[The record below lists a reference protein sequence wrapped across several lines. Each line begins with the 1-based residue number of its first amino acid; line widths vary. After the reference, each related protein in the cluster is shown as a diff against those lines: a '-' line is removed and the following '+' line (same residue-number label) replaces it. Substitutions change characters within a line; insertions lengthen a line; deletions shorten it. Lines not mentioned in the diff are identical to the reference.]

1 MKVNGS
7 DFKFA
12 FRKISN
18 ADLRAVMLQ
27 FKPHASTTVELQ
39 SPASP
44 NSSNTSNTGFEFVHL
59 TDDTSL
65 QTEQHTASIYDINV
79 SFATPLVSNISV
91 LSSGNITKG
100 SVDTVQIGSNV
111 PSSLFCVVKLND
123 ITVDELF
130 VTGNNIHHYLCV
142 NGKVSGETSLSSK
155 YYPINSSDVIKIDD
169 YTMLIVFNLV
179 AFTETTLPDFKA
191 YTIEN
196 GEAVYKNVT
205 ILDCGMVTYAAQAS

>member
-44 NSSNTSNTGFEFVHL
+44 NSSISNTTGFEFVHL
-59 TDDTSL
+59 TDDTSVL
-65 QTEQHTASIYDINV
+65 TEQHTASIYDINV

-142 NGKVSGETSLSSK
+142 NAKVSGETSLSSMH
-155 YYPINSSDVIKIDD
+155 YPVSSSHTVKLDD
-169 YTMLIVFNLV
+169 YTMLIAYDYTL
-179 AFTETTLPDFKA
+179 FTETSLPDFKA

>member
-59 TDDTSL
+59 TDNTSV
-65 QTEQHTASIYDINV
+65 QTKQHTASIYDINV
-79 SFATPLVSNISV
+79 SFATPLVSNISI
-91 LSSGNITKG
+91 LSSGNIIKG
-100 SVDTVQIGSNV
+100 TEDTVKIGSNV
-111 PSSLFCVVKLND
+111 PSSLFCVAKLSD

-130 VTGNNIHHYLCV
+130 DNININRYLCV
-142 NGKVSGETSLSSK
+142 NAKVSGETSLSSMH
-155 YYPINSSDVIKIDD
+155 YPVSSSHTVKLDD
-169 YTMLIVFNLV
+169 YTLLIAYDYTL
-179 AFTETTLPDFKA
+179 FTETSLPDFKA

-205 ILDCGMVTYAAQAS
+205 ILDCGMTTYAAQAS